1 MSSRHDPTK
10 TLARFHEVTN
20 AQDFVAIEA
29 MFAPDVVYVSQ
40 GVGGRI
46 EGRDA
51 VMTAFRSYFEEYP
64 DQEAED
70 KKLEALSPNSAR
82 SEWSL
87 TGTSTKTGVWRERHG
102 AETITLD
109 GDGLIVRVDVE
120 G

>member
-1 MSSRHDPTK
+1 MSAAHDPAE
-10 TLARFHEVTN
+10 TLARFHDVTN
-20 AQDFVAIEA
+20 AQDFAAIEA
-29 MFAPDVVYVSQ
+29 MFAPEVVYISQ

-51 VMTAFRSYFEEYP
+51 VMAAFRTYFTEYP

-70 KKLEALSPNSAR
+70 KKLEALSPMSAR
-82 SEWSL
+82 SEWRL
-87 TGTSTKTGVWRERHG
+87 TGTSTKTGVWRERIG
-102 AETITLD
+102 VETITLN

>member
-1 MSSRHDPTK
+1 MSTAHDPAE
-10 TLARFHEVTN
+10 TLARFHDVTN
-20 AQDFVAIEA
+20 AQDFAAIEA
-29 MFAPDVVYVSQ
+29 MFAPDVVYISQ

-51 VMTAFRSYFEEYP
+51 VMAAFRAYFEEYP

-70 KKLEALSPNSAR
+70 KKLEALSSNSAR

-102 AETITLD
+102 AETITLN
-109 GDGLIVRVDVE
+109 GNGLIVRVDVE

>member
-1 MSSRHDPTK
+1 MSMTHDPAK

-20 AQDFVAIEA
+20 AQDFAAIEA
-29 MFAPDVVYVSQ
+29 MFAPDVVYISQ

-46 EGRDA
+46 EGREA
-51 VMTAFRSYFEEYP
+51 VMAAFRTYFEEYP

-70 KKLEALSPNSAR
+70 KKLEALSPDRAR

-102 AETITLD
+102 AETITID
-109 GDGLIVRVDVE
+109 GNGLIIRVDVE